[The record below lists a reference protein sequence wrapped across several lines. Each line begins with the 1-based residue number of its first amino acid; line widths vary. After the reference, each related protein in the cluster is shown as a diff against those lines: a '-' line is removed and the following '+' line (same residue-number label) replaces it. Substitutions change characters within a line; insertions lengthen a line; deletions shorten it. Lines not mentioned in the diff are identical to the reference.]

1 MLKIIRR
8 FLKPETRF
16 NLQVSNTHKL
26 LVDEH
31 GSASLNLTNPEVAV
45 SMRNHMLRLRD
56 SRSKTRGSAI
66 YRTTSPAVKN
76 NTGSTE

>member
-8 FLKPETRF
+8 LLKPETHF
-16 NLQVSNTHKL
+16 NLQESNKHKL

-31 GSASLNLTNPEVAV
+31 GSANLNFANPEVAA
-45 SMRNHMLRLRD
+45 SMHNHMLRLRD
-56 SRSKTRGSAI
+56 SRSKTRGSA
-66 YRTTSPAVKN
+66 TSRITSTAVKN